1 MSGAMRALGDDVLDC
16 VALECPGAYPA
27 TQRAAGAP
35 RVGPAVRHE
44 SFSLAFAPAPAPA
57 AEGWFSE
64 QPIAIR
70 TTARTLHDILMGE
83 RDPLDA
89 ILADELTV
97 HAGADD
103 LVAAAE
109 AGLLF
114 VKGAARCTSLAPM
127 LRRLKNLAE
136 GEGES

>member
-1 MSGAMRALGDDVLDC
+1 MRALVDDVLDC
-16 VALECPGAYPA
+16 VALECPEAYLA
-27 TQRAAGAP
+27 MQRALGD
-35 RVGPAVRHE
+35 RRFG
-44 SFSLAFAPAPAPA
+44 LAFADESFALALA
-57 AEGWFSE
+57 ADASSPEPS
-64 QPIAIR
+64 IAIR
-70 TTARTLHDILMGE
+70 TTARTLHDILIGE

-109 AGLLF
+109 AGLFF
-114 VKGAARCTSLAPM
+114 VKGAARCTSLDPM
-127 LRRLKNLAE
+127 LRRLKDLAE

>member
-1 MSGAMRALGDDVLDC
+1 MRALVDDVLDC
-16 VALECPGAYPA
+16 VARECPEAYLA
-27 TQRAAGAP
+27 MQRALGDRRFGLAFA
-35 RVGPAVRHE
+35 HE
-44 SFSLAFAPAPAPA
+44 SFALAPGAAPDSSSPEP
-57 AEGWFSE
+57 S
-64 QPIAIR
+64 IAIR
-70 TTARTLHDILMGE
+70 TTARTLHDILTGE

-109 AGLLF
+109 AGLFF
-114 VKGAARCTSLAPM
+114 VKGAARCTSLDPM
-127 LRRLKNLAE
+127 LRRLKDLAE